1 MLILGLTGGI
11 ACGKSTISKT
21 LKELGAVIIDG
32 DEIAHSLTACG
43 GAALP
48 GLRQHFGG
56 EVFLPDGSLN
66 RKALGA
72 LVFGDQAA
80 RLKLDSFIQPLIR
93 KEIEQQ
99 IAQARTAG
107 VVCCVL
113 DMPLLYE
120 KDLDGL
126 CDLVWC
132 AYLPRNLQLTR
143 LIERD
148 GLTPEDAAAR
158 IDSQMPVEEKASRA
172 DVVIDTSG
180 SIPDT
185 SSMVS
190 AYYFDA
196 LRHCGEIRN

>member
-21 LKELGAVIIDG
+21 LKELGAVIVDG
-32 DEIAHSLTACG
+32 DEIAHSLTACD

-48 GLRQHFGG
+48 GLRQHFGD

-66 RKALGA
+66 RKALGG
-72 LVFGDQAA
+72 LVFRDQEA
-80 RLKLDSFIQPLIR
+80 RLKLDNFMQPLIR

-99 IAQARTAG
+99 IIQARTAG
-107 VVCCVL
+107 AVCCVL

-132 AYLPRNLQLTR
+132 AYLPRSLQLAR

-148 GLTPEDAAAR
+148 GLSPEDAAAR
-158 IDSQMPVEEKASRA
+158 IDSQIPVEEKATRA

-185 SSMVS
+185 SSMISV
-190 AYYFDA
+190 YYFDA
-196 LRHCGEIRN
+196 LRHRGEIRN

>member
-21 LKELGAVIIDG
+21 LRELGAVIVDG
-32 DEIAHSLTACG
+32 DEIAHALTACNG
-43 GAALP
+43 PALP
-48 GLRQHFGG
+48 VIRQRFGD
-56 EVFLPDGSLN
+56 EVFLPDGNLN
-66 RKALGA
+66 RKALGG
-72 LVFGDQAA
+72 LVFSDQAA
-80 RLKLDSFIQPLIR
+80 REKLDSIMQPLIR

-99 IAQARTAG
+99 MIQAEHLGA
-107 VVCCVL
+107 VCCVL

-120 KDLDGL
+120 KHLDAL

-132 AYLPRNLQLTR
+132 AYLPRSLQLTR

-148 GLTPEDAAAR
+148 GFTPEDAAAR

-172 DVVIDTSG
+172 DTVIDTSG

-190 AYYFDA
+190 TYYFDA
-196 LRHCGEIRN
+196 LRYFDEIRN